1 MRRTIAFLLLA
12 TLVARPLEAQGRM
25 PRKWVMA
32 GVGGLVTG
40 IISLAFITGNPNT
53 DIGGC
58 NSKQC
63 VVPVTV
69 GAGLFLGFLIGSE
82 MDHLYNLRY
91 AHAPPLDLPSSEVPL
106 TLVAND
112 LTVRRRTVLVAG
124 EGGVELIQ
132 TNPVLAQL
140 GVRARG
146 LRGIGSVTSD
156 SVTNALLVG
165 TGVGLDRFP
174 LTGDEAGTL
183 AHAGE
188 ISAAS
193 ADSSRVAVGL
203 GTAFQIAALEQDSLR
218 FFGDPIE
225 EGSRV
230 VDVQW
235 GRGDILWVLTEDRL
249 GAYRVDTAGVATLVG
264 ADSLPA
270 TGRRLAIEDS
280 IALIAAGAGGVFAV
294 SLSDPTAPK
303 TLANWSGARFAYDAT
318 IVHGIVYLA
327 AGPEG
332 LYILDLSPTGFSARG
347 LGRDAGF
354 VAAVKSDGKAIYLI
368 DRTGGQ
374 LRRITALGQ

>member
-1 MRRTIAFLLLA
+1 MKRTIAFLLLA
-12 TLVARPLEAQGRM
+12 TLVARPLEAQGRV

-32 GVGGLVTG
+32 GIGALVTG
-40 IISLAFITGNPNT
+40 VISLAFITGNPNT

-69 GAGLFLGFLIGSE
+69 GAGLFLGFLIGNE

-91 AHAPPLDLPSSEVPL
+91 AHAPPLDLQSADIPL

-112 LTVRRRTVLVAG
+112 LTVRRSTVLVAG
-124 EGGVELIQ
+124 EGGVELIK
-132 TNPVLAQL
+132 TGTGLSQL

-165 TGVGLDRFP
+165 TGVGLYRFP

-193 ADSSRVAVGL
+193 TDSSRVAIGL

-235 GRGDILWVLTEDRL
+235 GKKDILWVLTEDRL
-249 GAYRVDTAGVATLVG
+249 GAYRVDSAGAATLLG

-270 TGRRLAIEDS
+270 TGRRLAMDDS
-280 IALIAAGAGGVFAV
+280 IALVAAGAGGVFAI

-303 TLANWSGARFAYDAT
+303 TLANWAGARFAYDAT
-318 IVHGIVYLA
+318 IVHGIAYLA

-332 LYILDLSPTGFSARG
+332 MYILDLNATGFAARG

-354 VAAVKSDGKAIYLI
+354 VAAVKSDGQSIYLI
-368 DRTGGQ
+368 DRTGGL
-374 LRRITALGQ
+374 LRRIPALAR